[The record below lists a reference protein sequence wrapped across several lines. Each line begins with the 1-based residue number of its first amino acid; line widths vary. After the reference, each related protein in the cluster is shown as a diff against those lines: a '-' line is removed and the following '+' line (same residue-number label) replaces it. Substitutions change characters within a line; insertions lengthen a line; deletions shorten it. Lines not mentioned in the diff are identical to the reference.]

1 MLAYASADAPATADV
16 RMPLKGASGCSVGVY
31 DLGKGVAVGGD
42 DEPQPVA
49 ALAVGEHE
57 PDRAVLPGQ
66 PHPRSSA
73 TIHSAEVAVGTAW
86 VPAGSSPSVSS
97 IMSTE

>member
-1 MLAYASADAPATADV
+1 
-16 RMPLKGASGCSVGVY
+16 MPLKGASGCSVGVY
-31 DLGKGVAVGGD
+31 DLGKGVAVRGD

-73 TIHSAEVAVGTAW
+73 SILSAEVAVNDGLGPGR
-86 VPAGSSPSVSS
+86 VKPFGFLDHVDGMSGSS
-97 IMSTE
+97 